1 MNLEDFKE
9 ISDRVSSQVEEYRT
23 EMLEMIKTYIKE
35 NNVENINFYDLKFIL
50 DNKDKFKIDKT
61 NAIHVL
67 IKIKLDK
74 KTDILYFDFYDTFT
88 MYTTVM
94 AKMLTTRQL
103 CKVMKFI
110 YNYLKIHGNP
120 RKE

>member
-9 ISDRVSSQVEEYRT
+9 ISDRVSSQVEECRT
-23 EMLEMIKTYIKE
+23 EMLEMIKTYMKE
-35 NNVENINFYDLKFIL
+35 NNVENISFYDLKFIL
-50 DNKDKFKIDKT
+50 DNKDRFKIDKT

-67 IKIKLDK
+67 LKIKLDK

-110 YNYLKIHGNP
+110 YNYFKIHDDP

>member
-9 ISDRVSSQVEEYRT
+9 ISDRVSSQVEKYRT
-23 EMLEMIKTYIKE
+23 VMLEMIKTYMKE
-35 NNVENINFYDLKFIL
+35 NNVENISFYDLKFIL
-50 DNKDKFKIDKT
+50 DNKDRFKVDKT

-67 IKIKLDK
+67 LKIKLDK
-74 KTDILYFDFYDTFT
+74 KTDILYFDFYDTYT

-94 AKMLTTRQL
+94 ARTLSTLQL

-110 YNYLKIHGNP
+110 YNYFKIHDNP

>member
-23 EMLEMIKTYIKE
+23 EMLEMIKTYMKE
-35 NNVENINFYDLKFIL
+35 NNVENISFYDLKFIL
-50 DNKDKFKIDKT
+50 DSKDRYKIAKT
-61 NAIHVL
+61 NSLHVL
-67 IKIKLDK
+67 LKIKLDK
-74 KTDILYFDFYDTFT
+74 KTDILYFYFYDTFF

-94 AKMLTTRQL
+94 DSALTTRQL

-110 YNYLKIHGNP
+110 YNYFKIHDDP